1 MKNKPEDILWSI
13 EMIKKTANTPNGCT
27 IKHTGGFIFDGQIDD
42 LIELISDCI
51 RMKEEYKS
59 QSGDSEPGEKEVRKQ
74 QIFNEYWGGKS
85 MKKNE

>member
-1 MKNKPEDILWSI
+1 MKNKPEDILWSL

-59 QSGDSEPGEKEVRKQ
+59 QSSDSESNEKEVRKQ

>member
-1 MKNKPEDILWSI
+1 MKNKPEDILWSL

-59 QSGDSEPGEKEVRKQ
+59 QSGDSEPSEKEVRKQ
-74 QIFNEYWGGKS
+74 QIFNEYWGGKKK
-85 MKKNE
+85 KKNE